1 MRLDIVARR
10 IALFEKHFG
19 KPHLYLAYHAA
30 FPLALTPDLMYR
42 LWVNFQQDIHGQ
54 SLNIAW
60 VAVGDFLLSSL
71 CEEVGYELYE
81 MDISV
86 RNQLLRQLKTD
97 PKFGIQRINHLSDF
111 LLEYVRQQIL
121 SDDPDTQNFAKTLQ
135 WTALAYTKPNEAARQ
150 IALTFRHLEMLSWR
164 QNQPNHTEL
173 VRMASLV
180 ETFAEPLADAQLEPL
195 VTYARGMARF
205 AHGDLEGATAQ
216 IGTVAEAGKIQ
227 IAGVDI
233 PIPDK
238 IQENLEDAS
247 LPVGVDFRGQNLR
260 GRSFKGQNL
269 TRANFSYSDIRS
281 VDFTNA
287 ILTGANFRHAQ
298 GGLQGFLVVGLVLC
312 AFLLAALS
320 GLLAG
325 LVGWVLGWELNTGGT
340 SLGIGIANLVA
351 VVSVLTIAFRK
362 KVNNKAGAIALSMM
376 GTTAIAGFEFL
387 NVYTVLPEVIRS
399 SNLAVQAILLASGI
413 GIAVALTVIGK
424 RMQTRA
430 LPMTLIAAVTGVVVG
445 ITGILWF
452 WFVKTPLAQTALATL
467 AVNTVIASAGAIA
480 MVIAGTWMWN
490 GAAIGTAAGAL
501 ALCSFW
507 LINLL
512 APLDNNWMRAVLPA
526 IATVG
531 LSWAIVITLTLAIS
545 LVVAE
550 VEHRIFA
557 RAWILGA
564 FLFGTLILFFIVILG
579 GLRIYPLFRVSE
591 DLPMILVATIVTA
604 VVTFVSQRSLN
615 GDRKFTAVEKFVTIF
630 ATTGSTTFH
639 GADLTNADFTQATL
653 KSTDFRAA
661 NLTQTSWVHTKKLDH
676 ACTEGSYLVHP
687 QVREL
692 VTTRTAPN
700 KIFDNLNLQGLD
712 LHGVN
717 LADASFIGTNLRGA
731 NLQNSDLSRAKLIRT
746 LLDQADLT
754 GACLTG
760 AYLKNLEITST
771 TKLKNVTCKYIFTRL
786 PSPDNPD
793 PARQPEDQQRTF
805 NAKEFADF
813 VQELIDESKDSSPK
827 PELH

>member
-1 MRLDIVARR
+1 MKLDIVARR
-10 IALFEKHFG
+10 IALFEKQFG

-54 SLNIAW
+54 PLNIAW
-60 VAVGDFLLSSL
+60 VAVGDFLLSGL
-71 CEEVGYELYE
+71 CDEVGYELYE
-81 MDISV
+81 MDITV
-86 RNQLLRQLKTD
+86 RNQLLRQLKAD

-205 AHGDLEGATAQ
+205 AHGDIEGATAQ

-227 IAGVDI
+227 VAGVDI
-233 PIPDK
+233 PIPEK
-238 IQENLEDAS
+238 IQEHLEDAS
-247 LPVGVDFRGQNLR
+247 SPVGADFRGQNLC

-269 TRANFSYSDIRS
+269 ARANFSHSDIRS

-287 ILTGANFRHAQ
+287 ILTGASFRHAQ
-298 GGLQGFLVVGLVLC
+298 AGLQRFLVIGLVLC

-320 GLLAG
+320 GIAAG
-325 LVGWVLGWELNTGGT
+325 LVGWILGWELNMGGT
-340 SLGIGIANLVA
+340 SLGIGIASVIA
-351 VVSVLTIAFRK
+351 IMTVLTIANREG
-362 KVNNKAGAIALSMM
+362 VNNKAGAIALSMM

-387 NVYTVLPEVIRS
+387 NLYAVLPEVMRS
-399 SNLAVQAILLASGI
+399 GNLLVQAIALASGI
-413 GIAVALTVIGK
+413 AIAVALTVIGN
-424 RMQTRA
+424 RMRTRA
-430 LPMTLIAAVTGVVVG
+430 LPMTLIAAGTGAVVG
-445 ITGILWF
+445 IIGIVWF
-452 WFVKTPLAQTALATL
+452 WFVKAPLAQTALATL
-467 AVNTVIASAGAIA
+467 AVNMLIAGAGAIA

-490 GAAIGTAAGAL
+490 GAVIGTAAGAL
-501 ALCSFW
+501 VLCGFW
-507 LINLL
+507 LINVL
-512 APLDNNWMRAVLPA
+512 APLGSNWMRAVLPGVV
-526 IATVG
+526 TVG

-545 LVVAE
+545 LVVVE
-550 VEHRIFA
+550 VEHQIFA

-564 FLFGTLILFFIVILG
+564 FLFGTLILFIIVILG
-579 GLRIYPLFRVSE
+579 GLRIYPSFRVSE
-591 DLPMILVATIVTA
+591 DLPMILAASIVTA

-615 GDRKFTAVEKFVTIF
+615 GDRQLTGVEKFASIF

-639 GADLTNADFTQATL
+639 GADLTDADFTQATL
-653 KSTDFRAA
+653 KIADFRAA
-661 NLTQTSWVHTKKLDH
+661 NLTQTSWLHTKKLDH

-687 QVREL
+687 QVRQL
-692 VTTRTAPN
+692 VTTRAAQD
-700 KIFDNLNLQGLD
+700 KIFDSLDLQGID

-717 LADASFIGTNLRGA
+717 LVDSSFIGTNLRAA
-731 NLQNSDLSRAKLIRT
+731 NLQNSDFSRAKLVRT

-754 GACLTG
+754 GACFTG
-760 AYLKNLEITST
+760 AYLQNLEITSAT
-771 TKLKNVTCKYIFTRL
+771 QLKNVTCKYLFTRL

-793 PARQPEDQQRTF
+793 PGRQPEDPQRTF
-805 NAKEFADF
+805 NAREFADF
-813 VQELIDESKDSSPK
+813 IQELIDENKHSSAK